1 MLFLQQTRVE
11 NPCYEQMLLALVES
25 TFRNALLASAAL
37 ALACA
42 VLSLF
47 VVARHWAF
55 IGEGIS
61 HSGFGGAGT
70 AWLLALLS
78 PGLDRP
84 WVVYASVVVFCLLTA
99 LAIGKLSRGQRVTS
113 DAAIGI
119 FLVAS
124 LAWGFLAQRVYLHF
138 NHAVPV
144 GFDTLLFG
152 DSRGLGP
159 QYAMLAVAIS
169 LAVLITVAALG
180 KEIVAYCFDPQL
192 AETSGVRAGF
202 VHYLLMVLL
211 AAVIVAGVRVV
222 GSVLVTALLV
232 LPGAAAKLL
241 TNRLSRALMIAVA
254 IALMGAVG
262 GILLS
267 LAWTFIPAGA
277 AIVLLLFVEFLL
289 AYAASKLLGATQPLA
304 S

>member
-1 MLFLQQTRVE
+1 
-11 NPCYEQMLLALVES
+11 MLLDFSNPAV
-25 TFRNALLASAAL
+25 RNVLLASAAL
-37 ALACA
+37 AVACS

-70 AWLLALLS
+70 AWLLALLV

-84 WVVYASVVVFCLLTA
+84 WVVYVSVVVFCMLTA
-99 LAIGKLSRGQRVTS
+99 LAIGRLSRGHRVTS

-124 LAWGFLAQRVYLHF
+124 LAWGFLAQRTYLHF

-144 GFDTLLFG
+144 GFDALLFG
-152 DSRGLGP
+152 DARGVGTP
-159 QYAMLAVAIS
+159 YALLAVS
-169 LAVLITVAALG
+169 VSVAVLLTVGALA
-180 KEIVAYCFDPQL
+180 KEILAYCFDPQL

-202 VHYLLMVLL
+202 IHYLLMVPL

-222 GSVLVTALLV
+222 GSVLMTALLV
-232 LPGAAAKLL
+232 LPGAAAMQITDRLKTAL
-241 TNRLSRALMIAVA
+241 TWSVG
-254 IALMGAVG
+254 IALTGAMGGV
-262 GILLS
+262 LLS
-267 LAWTFIPAGA
+267 LRYPFVPAGA
-277 AIVLLLFVEFLL
+277 AIVLLLFAEFLV
-289 AYAASKLLGATQPLA
+289 AYALGKLQRPAAAPV

>member
-1 MLFLQQTRVE
+1 MPFDLS
-11 NPCYEQMLLALVES
+11 NPL
-25 TFRNALLASAAL
+25 TRNALLASAAL
-37 ALACA
+37 ALACS

-47 VVARHWAF
+47 VIARHWAF

-70 AWLLALLS
+70 AWLLALLVPS
-78 PGLDRP
+78 LDQP

-99 LAIGKLSRGQRVTS
+99 LAIGRLSRGQRVTS

-152 DSRGLGP
+152 DSRGLSTP
-159 QYAMLAVAIS
+159 YAVLAVAVSI
-169 LAVLITVAALG
+169 AVLVTVAALG
-180 KEIVAYCFDPQL
+180 KEILAYCFDPQL

-202 VHYLLMVLL
+202 VHYVLMVLL
-211 AAVIVAGVRVV
+211 AGVIVAGVRVV

-232 LPGAAAKLL
+232 LPGAAATLL
-241 TNRLSRALMIAVA
+241 SDRLNRALALSVA
-254 IALMGAVG
+254 IALLGAVG
-262 GILLS
+262 GVVIS
-267 LAWTFIPAGA
+267 LRWTFVPAGA
-277 AIVLLLFVEFLL
+277 AIVLLLFVEFLI
-289 AYAASKLLGATQPLA
+289 AYATSKLSHAVAPA
-304 S
+304 A

>member
-1 MLFLQQTRVE
+1 MFLDLS
-11 NPCYEQMLLALVES
+11 NPAA
-25 TFRNALLASAAL
+25 RNALLASAAL
-37 ALACA
+37 ALACS

-70 AWLLALLS
+70 AWLLALLV
-78 PGLDRP
+78 PALDRP
-84 WVVYASVVVFCLLTA
+84 WVVYGSVVVFCVLTA
-99 LAIGKLSRGQRVTS
+99 LAIGKISRGQRVTS

-124 LAWGFLAQRVYLHF
+124 LAWGFLAQRTYLHV

-152 DSRGLGP
+152 DARGVGTP
-159 QYAMLAVAIS
+159 YALLAVAVS
-169 LAVLITVAALG
+169 VAVLLTVAALG
-180 KEIVAYCFDPQL
+180 KEILAYCFDPQL

-202 VHYLLMVLL
+202 IHYLLMVLL

-222 GSVLVTALLV
+222 GSVLMTALLV
-232 LPGAAAKLL
+232 LPGAAALLL
-241 TNRLSRALMIAVA
+241 TDRLKRALAWSIA
-254 IALMGAVG
+254 IALMGAIG
-262 GILLS
+262 GVTLS
-267 LAWTFIPAGA
+267 LRYPFIPAGA
-277 AIVLLLFVEFLL
+277 AIVLLLFAEFLI
-289 AYAASKLLGATQPLA
+289 AYATSKVALTVAPA
-304 S
+304 A